1 MVRRLDQGQPIQTV
15 HFKFP
20 PFLNPQQERGNI
32 FNKMRTNLA
41 GGMRKTTAIPTQE
54 NKKTSSIT

>member
-1 MVRRLDQGQPIQTV
+1 MLRRFDQGQPIQTV

-20 PFLNPQQERGNI
+20 PFLNPQQEGGNI
-32 FNKMRTNLA
+32 NKMSTNLA

-54 NKKTSSIT
+54 TNKHLQT